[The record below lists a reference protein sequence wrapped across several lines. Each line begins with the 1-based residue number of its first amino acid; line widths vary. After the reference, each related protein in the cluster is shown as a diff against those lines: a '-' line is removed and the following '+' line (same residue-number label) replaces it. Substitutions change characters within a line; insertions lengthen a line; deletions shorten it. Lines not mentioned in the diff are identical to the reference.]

1 MRKLVSLLLVLFLVS
16 APGALASESVTYE
29 GPGFAS
35 PEDAV
40 HCYLEGLRN
49 GDVQQM
55 LSAFAIETYVDHY
68 DIIAACRRQGLY
80 QPNMPISMP
89 NSSPLWRN
97 INIESR
103 RGDLV
108 KYINFQAKYYSLP
121 PFDFSEPYFL
131 KEEIVDEKT
140 VEFFP
145 GANGN
150 KMEITEF
157 FSLIDGSKADRSI
170 TDLKFDSFLDP
181 ATLMNKTNDKSF
193 LDSYLSESMQSS
205 IAKRVISDGVDEF
218 KSVACLLTNETTYLG
233 EESYLLCFDAAR
245 YGNLWYLHS
254 FSGSI
259 GIFLDMP
266 TLRAGLLEYPDA
278 KFTW

>member
-16 APGALASESVTYE
+16 APGALASESVTHE

-68 DIIAACRRQGLY
+68 DIIAACRRQGSY
-80 QPNMPISMP
+80 NPNSPIGMP

-108 KYINFQAKYYSLP
+108 KFINFQARYYSLP
-121 PFDFSEPYFL
+121 PFDFSVPYIL
-131 KEEIVDEKT
+131 KKEIVDEKT

-150 KMEITEF
+150 KLEITEF
-157 FSLIDGSKADRSI
+157 FSYIDGSKAERSI
-170 TDLKFDSFLDP
+170 TDLKFDSFIEP
-181 ATLMNKTNDKSF
+181 VTLIEEKNDKS
-193 LDSYLSESMQSS
+193 LLESYLGEEYQSI
-205 IAKRVISDGVDEF
+205 IAKQMLVYGADEF
-218 KSVACLLTNETTYLG
+218 TGVACLLTNETTYLG

-245 YGNLWYLHS
+245 YGNLWYLHT
-254 FSGSI
+254 FQGSVGLYLNI
-259 GIFLDMP
+259 SPLNG
-266 TLRAGLLEYPDA
+266 GLLEYPDA
-278 KFTW
+278 KFDW